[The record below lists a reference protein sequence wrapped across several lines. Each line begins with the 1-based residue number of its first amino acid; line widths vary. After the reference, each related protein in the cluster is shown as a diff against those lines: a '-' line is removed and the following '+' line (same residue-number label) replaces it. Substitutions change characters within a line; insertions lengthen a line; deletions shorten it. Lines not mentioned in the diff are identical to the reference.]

1 MGRFEA
7 DVMAA
12 MDGKAE
18 GVIEARE
25 RELEG
30 LKKTLRGAPW
40 ESREELYRRL
50 RELREELDVIKV
62 VAS

>member
-30 LKKTLRGAPW
+30 LKKTLRGTPW
-40 ESREELYRRL
+40 ERREELYRRL
-50 RELREELDVIKV
+50 RELMEELDVIKV